1 MWILAPLPSLQRG
14 KQPCVMGGEGSWC
27 LGGAGARSVL
37 GEQWGVV
44 DIRKNMLNFRRDWQM
59 RADLAFVE
67 DVGSLTVNICV

>member
-1 MWILAPLPSLQRG
+1 
-14 KQPCVMGGEGSWC
+14 MGGEGSWC

-44 DIRKNMLNFRRDWQM
+44 DIGKNTLNFRRDWQM